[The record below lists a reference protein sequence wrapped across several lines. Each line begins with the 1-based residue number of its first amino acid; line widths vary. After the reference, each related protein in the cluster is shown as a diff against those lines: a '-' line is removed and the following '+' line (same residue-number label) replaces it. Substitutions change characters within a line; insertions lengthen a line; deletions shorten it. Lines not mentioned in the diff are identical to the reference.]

1 MIQLSDNFNYKR
13 LLKFTFPTI
22 IMLVIS
28 SIYGVVDGYFVSNFV
43 GKTAFTAV
51 NFIMPFLLILGC
63 VGFLFGTGGGALI
76 AKTMGEGKKEE
87 ANEQFSLLIVTS
99 AGCGIILAVL
109 GIVTMP
115 WIASAMGADGQLLTD
130 SILYGCVV
138 IIAIPAYI
146 LQCEFQ
152 CLFATA
158 EKPKLGLYVAI
169 MAGITNIV
177 LDALFITVFKWGLVG
192 AALATAIGQYVGGI
206 IPLLYFSRQ
215 NNSLLKFKK
224 PKFDC
229 DVLKKTVAN
238 GSSELMTNVSTSV
251 VSMLYNAQLLKYAGE
266 DGVASYGVL
275 LYVALLFQAVFIGY
289 SVGTAPIISYHYG
302 AKNYDELKNL
312 RKRSLIVIIC
322 FAVFMFIIG
331 EFLSKPIAFI
341 FVGYDNNLMEMT
353 LRAFMIYSFSFL
365 FSGFGVFGSSFFT
378 ALNEGLTSAL
388 IAFMRILVFQVVSV
402 LIFPIFWGVNGI
414 WFSIVGAE
422 ILATIMTAF
431 FIVKNRKISLLNQFG
446 GIYMSLTIQKVTS
459 YFKDLEKF
467 EELNN
472 EAFPDEERMSI
483 QEMLNLVQSKKI
495 EVSALYDKQ
504 QFIGFYV
511 LVIENHIGYIL
522 FLAISPE
529 QRSKGYGGKALSL
542 MKKQYPNCQIVLDM
556 ETIEDSAPNLQQRI
570 LRKQFYLQNGF
581 YETEYLMEYKGLE
594 MEVLCNQKTF
604 QKNEFETLLKNLKI
618 REIPFHL
625 WKK

>member
-1 MIQLSDNFNYKR
+1 
-13 LLKFTFPTI
+13 
-22 IMLVIS
+22 
-28 SIYGVVDGYFVSNFV
+28 
-43 GKTAFTAV
+43 
-51 NFIMPFLLILGC
+51 MPFLLILGC

-378 ALNEGLTSAL
+378 ALNDGLTSAL

-431 FIVKNRKISLLNQFG
+431 FII
-446 GIYMSLTIQKVTS
+446 
-459 YFKDLEKF
+459 
-467 EELNN
+467 
-472 EAFPDEERMSI
+472 
-483 QEMLNLVQSKKI
+483 
-495 EVSALYDKQ
+495 
-504 QFIGFYV
+504 
-511 LVIENHIGYIL
+511 
-522 FLAISPE
+522 
-529 QRSKGYGGKALSL
+529 
-542 MKKQYPNCQIVLDM
+542 
-556 ETIEDSAPNLQQRI
+556 
-570 LRKQFYLQNGF
+570 RKQ
-581 YETEYLMEYKGLE
+581 
-594 MEVLCNQKTF
+594 
-604 QKNEFETLLKNLKI
+604 
-618 REIPFHL
+618 
-625 WKK
+625 KKYHY

>member
-289 SVGTAPIISYHYG
+289 
-302 AKNYDELKNL
+302 
-312 RKRSLIVIIC
+312 
-322 FAVFMFIIG
+322 
-331 EFLSKPIAFI
+331 
-341 FVGYDNNLMEMT
+341 
-353 LRAFMIYSFSFL
+353 
-365 FSGFGVFGSSFFT
+365 
-378 ALNEGLTSAL
+378 
-388 IAFMRILVFQVVSV
+388 
-402 LIFPIFWGVNGI
+402 
-414 WFSIVGAE
+414 
-422 ILATIMTAF
+422 
-431 FIVKNRKISLLNQFG
+431 
-446 GIYMSLTIQKVTS
+446 
-459 YFKDLEKF
+459 
-467 EELNN
+467 
-472 EAFPDEERMSI
+472 
-483 QEMLNLVQSKKI
+483 
-495 EVSALYDKQ
+495 
-504 QFIGFYV
+504 
-511 LVIENHIGYIL
+511 
-522 FLAISPE
+522 
-529 QRSKGYGGKALSL
+529 
-542 MKKQYPNCQIVLDM
+542 
-556 ETIEDSAPNLQQRI
+556 
-570 LRKQFYLQNGF
+570 
-581 YETEYLMEYKGLE
+581 
-594 MEVLCNQKTF
+594 
-604 QKNEFETLLKNLKI
+604 
-618 REIPFHL
+618 
-625 WKK
+625 

>member
-378 ALNEGLTSAL
+378 ALNDGLTSAL

-402 LIFPIFWGVNGI
+402 LIFPI
-414 WFSIVGAE
+414 
-422 ILATIMTAF
+422 
-431 FIVKNRKISLLNQFG
+431 LL
-446 GIYMSLTIQKVTS
+446 
-459 YFKDLEKF
+459 
-467 EELNN
+467 
-472 EAFPDEERMSI
+472 
-483 QEMLNLVQSKKI
+483 
-495 EVSALYDKQ
+495 
-504 QFIGFYV
+504 V
-511 LVIENHIGYIL
+511 LKYW
-522 FLAISPE
+522 
-529 QRSKGYGGKALSL
+529 Q
-542 MKKQYPNCQIVLDM
+542 
-556 ETIEDSAPNLQQRI
+556 
-570 LRKQFYLQNGF
+570 
-581 YETEYLMEYKGLE
+581 
-594 MEVLCNQKTF
+594 
-604 QKNEFETLLKNLKI
+604 LL
-618 REIPFHL
+618 
-625 WKK
+625 

>member
-1 MIQLSDNFNYKR
+1 
-13 LLKFTFPTI
+13 
-22 IMLVIS
+22 MLVIS

-431 FIVKNRKISLLNQFG
+431 FII
-446 GIYMSLTIQKVTS
+446 
-459 YFKDLEKF
+459 
-467 EELNN
+467 
-472 EAFPDEERMSI
+472 
-483 QEMLNLVQSKKI
+483 
-495 EVSALYDKQ
+495 
-504 QFIGFYV
+504 
-511 LVIENHIGYIL
+511 
-522 FLAISPE
+522 
-529 QRSKGYGGKALSL
+529 
-542 MKKQYPNCQIVLDM
+542 KKQ
-556 ETIEDSAPNLQQRI
+556 
-570 LRKQFYLQNGF
+570 
-581 YETEYLMEYKGLE
+581 
-594 MEVLCNQKTF
+594 
-604 QKNEFETLLKNLKI
+604 
-618 REIPFHL
+618 
-625 WKK
+625 KKYHY

>member
-1 MIQLSDNFNYKR
+1 
-13 LLKFTFPTI
+13 TI

-378 ALNEGLTSAL
+378 ALNDGLTSAL

-431 FIVKNRKISLLNQFG
+431 FII
-446 GIYMSLTIQKVTS
+446 
-459 YFKDLEKF
+459 
-467 EELNN
+467 
-472 EAFPDEERMSI
+472 
-483 QEMLNLVQSKKI
+483 
-495 EVSALYDKQ
+495 
-504 QFIGFYV
+504 
-511 LVIENHIGYIL
+511 
-522 FLAISPE
+522 
-529 QRSKGYGGKALSL
+529 
-542 MKKQYPNCQIVLDM
+542 KKQ
-556 ETIEDSAPNLQQRI
+556 
-570 LRKQFYLQNGF
+570 
-581 YETEYLMEYKGLE
+581 
-594 MEVLCNQKTF
+594 
-604 QKNEFETLLKNLKI
+604 
-618 REIPFHL
+618 
-625 WKK
+625 KKYHY

>member
-169 MAGITNIV
+169 MAGIINIV

-378 ALNEGLTSAL
+378 ALNDGLTSAL

-431 FIVKNRKISLLNQFG
+431 FII
-446 GIYMSLTIQKVTS
+446 
-459 YFKDLEKF
+459 
-467 EELNN
+467 
-472 EAFPDEERMSI
+472 
-483 QEMLNLVQSKKI
+483 
-495 EVSALYDKQ
+495 
-504 QFIGFYV
+504 
-511 LVIENHIGYIL
+511 
-522 FLAISPE
+522 
-529 QRSKGYGGKALSL
+529 
-542 MKKQYPNCQIVLDM
+542 
-556 ETIEDSAPNLQQRI
+556 
-570 LRKQFYLQNGF
+570 RKQ
-581 YETEYLMEYKGLE
+581 
-594 MEVLCNQKTF
+594 
-604 QKNEFETLLKNLKI
+604 
-618 REIPFHL
+618 
-625 WKK
+625 KKYHY

>member
-378 ALNEGLTSAL
+378 ALNDGLTSAL
-388 IAFMRILVFQVVSV
+388 MRILVFQVVSV

-431 FIVKNRKISLLNQFG
+431 FII
-446 GIYMSLTIQKVTS
+446 
-459 YFKDLEKF
+459 
-467 EELNN
+467 
-472 EAFPDEERMSI
+472 
-483 QEMLNLVQSKKI
+483 
-495 EVSALYDKQ
+495 
-504 QFIGFYV
+504 
-511 LVIENHIGYIL
+511 
-522 FLAISPE
+522 
-529 QRSKGYGGKALSL
+529 
-542 MKKQYPNCQIVLDM
+542 KKQ
-556 ETIEDSAPNLQQRI
+556 
-570 LRKQFYLQNGF
+570 
-581 YETEYLMEYKGLE
+581 
-594 MEVLCNQKTF
+594 
-604 QKNEFETLLKNLKI
+604 
-618 REIPFHL
+618 
-625 WKK
+625 KKYHY

>member
-215 NNSLLKFKK
+215 NNSLLKFKR

-378 ALNEGLTSAL
+378 ALNDGLTSAL

-431 FIVKNRKISLLNQFG
+431 FII
-446 GIYMSLTIQKVTS
+446 
-459 YFKDLEKF
+459 
-467 EELNN
+467 
-472 EAFPDEERMSI
+472 
-483 QEMLNLVQSKKI
+483 
-495 EVSALYDKQ
+495 
-504 QFIGFYV
+504 
-511 LVIENHIGYIL
+511 
-522 FLAISPE
+522 
-529 QRSKGYGGKALSL
+529 
-542 MKKQYPNCQIVLDM
+542 KKQ
-556 ETIEDSAPNLQQRI
+556 
-570 LRKQFYLQNGF
+570 
-581 YETEYLMEYKGLE
+581 
-594 MEVLCNQKTF
+594 
-604 QKNEFETLLKNLKI
+604 
-618 REIPFHL
+618 
-625 WKK
+625 KKYHY

>member
-99 AGCGIILAVL
+99 AGCGIILAVS

-378 ALNEGLTSAL
+378 ALNDGLTSAL

-431 FIVKNRKISLLNQFG
+431 FII
-446 GIYMSLTIQKVTS
+446 
-459 YFKDLEKF
+459 
-467 EELNN
+467 
-472 EAFPDEERMSI
+472 
-483 QEMLNLVQSKKI
+483 
-495 EVSALYDKQ
+495 
-504 QFIGFYV
+504 
-511 LVIENHIGYIL
+511 
-522 FLAISPE
+522 
-529 QRSKGYGGKALSL
+529 
-542 MKKQYPNCQIVLDM
+542 
-556 ETIEDSAPNLQQRI
+556 
-570 LRKQFYLQNGF
+570 RKQ
-581 YETEYLMEYKGLE
+581 
-594 MEVLCNQKTF
+594 
-604 QKNEFETLLKNLKI
+604 
-618 REIPFHL
+618 
-625 WKK
+625 KKYHY

>member
-302 AKNYDELKNL
+302 AKNYDELKNV

-378 ALNEGLTSAL
+378 ALNDGLTSAL

-431 FIVKNRKISLLNQFG
+431 FII
-446 GIYMSLTIQKVTS
+446 
-459 YFKDLEKF
+459 
-467 EELNN
+467 
-472 EAFPDEERMSI
+472 
-483 QEMLNLVQSKKI
+483 
-495 EVSALYDKQ
+495 
-504 QFIGFYV
+504 
-511 LVIENHIGYIL
+511 
-522 FLAISPE
+522 
-529 QRSKGYGGKALSL
+529 
-542 MKKQYPNCQIVLDM
+542 KKQ
-556 ETIEDSAPNLQQRI
+556 
-570 LRKQFYLQNGF
+570 
-581 YETEYLMEYKGLE
+581 
-594 MEVLCNQKTF
+594 
-604 QKNEFETLLKNLKI
+604 
-618 REIPFHL
+618 
-625 WKK
+625 KKYHY

>member
-1 MIQLSDNFNYKR
+1 
-13 LLKFTFPTI
+13 
-22 IMLVIS
+22 
-28 SIYGVVDGYFVSNFV
+28 
-43 GKTAFTAV
+43 
-51 NFIMPFLLILGC
+51 MPFLLILGC

-378 ALNEGLTSAL
+378 ALNDGLTSAL

-431 FIVKNRKISLLNQFG
+431 FII
-446 GIYMSLTIQKVTS
+446 
-459 YFKDLEKF
+459 
-467 EELNN
+467 
-472 EAFPDEERMSI
+472 
-483 QEMLNLVQSKKI
+483 
-495 EVSALYDKQ
+495 
-504 QFIGFYV
+504 
-511 LVIENHIGYIL
+511 
-522 FLAISPE
+522 
-529 QRSKGYGGKALSL
+529 
-542 MKKQYPNCQIVLDM
+542 KKQ
-556 ETIEDSAPNLQQRI
+556 
-570 LRKQFYLQNGF
+570 
-581 YETEYLMEYKGLE
+581 
-594 MEVLCNQKTF
+594 
-604 QKNEFETLLKNLKI
+604 
-618 REIPFHL
+618 
-625 WKK
+625 KKYHY

>member
-28 SIYGVVDGYFVSNFV
+28 SIYGVVDRYFVSNFV

-378 ALNEGLTSAL
+378 ALNDGLTSAL

-431 FIVKNRKISLLNQFG
+431 FII
-446 GIYMSLTIQKVTS
+446 
-459 YFKDLEKF
+459 
-467 EELNN
+467 
-472 EAFPDEERMSI
+472 
-483 QEMLNLVQSKKI
+483 
-495 EVSALYDKQ
+495 
-504 QFIGFYV
+504 
-511 LVIENHIGYIL
+511 
-522 FLAISPE
+522 
-529 QRSKGYGGKALSL
+529 
-542 MKKQYPNCQIVLDM
+542 KKQ
-556 ETIEDSAPNLQQRI
+556 
-570 LRKQFYLQNGF
+570 
-581 YETEYLMEYKGLE
+581 
-594 MEVLCNQKTF
+594 
-604 QKNEFETLLKNLKI
+604 
-618 REIPFHL
+618 
-625 WKK
+625 KKYHY

>member
-341 FVGYDNNLMEMT
+341 FVGYDNNLMEIT

-378 ALNEGLTSAL
+378 ALNDGLTSAL

-431 FIVKNRKISLLNQFG
+431 FII
-446 GIYMSLTIQKVTS
+446 
-459 YFKDLEKF
+459 
-467 EELNN
+467 
-472 EAFPDEERMSI
+472 
-483 QEMLNLVQSKKI
+483 
-495 EVSALYDKQ
+495 
-504 QFIGFYV
+504 
-511 LVIENHIGYIL
+511 
-522 FLAISPE
+522 
-529 QRSKGYGGKALSL
+529 
-542 MKKQYPNCQIVLDM
+542 KKQ
-556 ETIEDSAPNLQQRI
+556 
-570 LRKQFYLQNGF
+570 
-581 YETEYLMEYKGLE
+581 
-594 MEVLCNQKTF
+594 
-604 QKNEFETLLKNLKI
+604 
-618 REIPFHL
+618 
-625 WKK
+625 KKYHY

>member
-378 ALNEGLTSAL
+378 ALNDGLTSAL

-402 LIFPIFWGVNGI
+402 LIFPIFWG
-414 WFSIVGAE
+414 
-422 ILATIMTAF
+422 
-431 FIVKNRKISLLNQFG
+431 
-446 GIYMSLTIQKVTS
+446 
-459 YFKDLEKF
+459 
-467 EELNN
+467 
-472 EAFPDEERMSI
+472 
-483 QEMLNLVQSKKI
+483 
-495 EVSALYDKQ
+495 
-504 QFIGFYV
+504 
-511 LVIENHIGYIL
+511 
-522 FLAISPE
+522 
-529 QRSKGYGGKALSL
+529 GYGFLL
-542 MKKQYPNCQIVLDM
+542 LVLKYW
-556 ETIEDSAPNLQQRI
+556 Q
-570 LRKQFYLQNGF
+570 
-581 YETEYLMEYKGLE
+581 
-594 MEVLCNQKTF
+594 
-604 QKNEFETLLKNLKI
+604 LL
-618 REIPFHL
+618 
-625 WKK
+625 

>member
-63 VGFLFGTGGGALI
+63 VGFLFGTSGGALI

-378 ALNEGLTSAL
+378 ALNDGLTSAL

-431 FIVKNRKISLLNQFG
+431 FII
-446 GIYMSLTIQKVTS
+446 
-459 YFKDLEKF
+459 
-467 EELNN
+467 
-472 EAFPDEERMSI
+472 
-483 QEMLNLVQSKKI
+483 
-495 EVSALYDKQ
+495 
-504 QFIGFYV
+504 
-511 LVIENHIGYIL
+511 
-522 FLAISPE
+522 
-529 QRSKGYGGKALSL
+529 
-542 MKKQYPNCQIVLDM
+542 
-556 ETIEDSAPNLQQRI
+556 
-570 LRKQFYLQNGF
+570 RKQ
-581 YETEYLMEYKGLE
+581 
-594 MEVLCNQKTF
+594 
-604 QKNEFETLLKNLKI
+604 
-618 REIPFHL
+618 
-625 WKK
+625 KKYHY

>member
-1 MIQLSDNFNYKR
+1 MIQLSDNLNYKR

-378 ALNEGLTSAL
+378 ALNDGLTSAL

-431 FIVKNRKISLLNQFG
+431 FII
-446 GIYMSLTIQKVTS
+446 
-459 YFKDLEKF
+459 
-467 EELNN
+467 
-472 EAFPDEERMSI
+472 
-483 QEMLNLVQSKKI
+483 
-495 EVSALYDKQ
+495 
-504 QFIGFYV
+504 
-511 LVIENHIGYIL
+511 
-522 FLAISPE
+522 
-529 QRSKGYGGKALSL
+529 
-542 MKKQYPNCQIVLDM
+542 
-556 ETIEDSAPNLQQRI
+556 
-570 LRKQFYLQNGF
+570 RKQ
-581 YETEYLMEYKGLE
+581 
-594 MEVLCNQKTF
+594 
-604 QKNEFETLLKNLKI
+604 
-618 REIPFHL
+618 
-625 WKK
+625 KKYHY

>member
-169 MAGITNIV
+169 IAGITNIV

-378 ALNEGLTSAL
+378 ALNDGLTSAL

-431 FIVKNRKISLLNQFG
+431 FII
-446 GIYMSLTIQKVTS
+446 
-459 YFKDLEKF
+459 
-467 EELNN
+467 
-472 EAFPDEERMSI
+472 
-483 QEMLNLVQSKKI
+483 
-495 EVSALYDKQ
+495 
-504 QFIGFYV
+504 
-511 LVIENHIGYIL
+511 
-522 FLAISPE
+522 
-529 QRSKGYGGKALSL
+529 
-542 MKKQYPNCQIVLDM
+542 KKQ
-556 ETIEDSAPNLQQRI
+556 
-570 LRKQFYLQNGF
+570 
-581 YETEYLMEYKGLE
+581 
-594 MEVLCNQKTF
+594 
-604 QKNEFETLLKNLKI
+604 
-618 REIPFHL
+618 
-625 WKK
+625 KKYHY

>member
-99 AGCGIILAVL
+99 AGYGIILAVL

-378 ALNEGLTSAL
+378 ALNDGLTSAL

-431 FIVKNRKISLLNQFG
+431 FII
-446 GIYMSLTIQKVTS
+446 
-459 YFKDLEKF
+459 
-467 EELNN
+467 
-472 EAFPDEERMSI
+472 
-483 QEMLNLVQSKKI
+483 
-495 EVSALYDKQ
+495 
-504 QFIGFYV
+504 
-511 LVIENHIGYIL
+511 
-522 FLAISPE
+522 
-529 QRSKGYGGKALSL
+529 
-542 MKKQYPNCQIVLDM
+542 KKQ
-556 ETIEDSAPNLQQRI
+556 
-570 LRKQFYLQNGF
+570 
-581 YETEYLMEYKGLE
+581 
-594 MEVLCNQKTF
+594 
-604 QKNEFETLLKNLKI
+604 
-618 REIPFHL
+618 
-625 WKK
+625 KKYHY

>member
-1 MIQLSDNFNYKR
+1 MIQLSYNFNYKR

-378 ALNEGLTSAL
+378 ALNDGLTSAL

-431 FIVKNRKISLLNQFG
+431 FII
-446 GIYMSLTIQKVTS
+446 
-459 YFKDLEKF
+459 
-467 EELNN
+467 
-472 EAFPDEERMSI
+472 
-483 QEMLNLVQSKKI
+483 
-495 EVSALYDKQ
+495 
-504 QFIGFYV
+504 
-511 LVIENHIGYIL
+511 
-522 FLAISPE
+522 
-529 QRSKGYGGKALSL
+529 
-542 MKKQYPNCQIVLDM
+542 KKQ
-556 ETIEDSAPNLQQRI
+556 
-570 LRKQFYLQNGF
+570 
-581 YETEYLMEYKGLE
+581 
-594 MEVLCNQKTF
+594 
-604 QKNEFETLLKNLKI
+604 
-618 REIPFHL
+618 
-625 WKK
+625 KKYHY

>member
-289 SVGTAPIISYHYG
+289 SVDTAPIISYHYG

-378 ALNEGLTSAL
+378 ALNDGLTSAL

-431 FIVKNRKISLLNQFG
+431 FII
-446 GIYMSLTIQKVTS
+446 
-459 YFKDLEKF
+459 
-467 EELNN
+467 
-472 EAFPDEERMSI
+472 
-483 QEMLNLVQSKKI
+483 
-495 EVSALYDKQ
+495 
-504 QFIGFYV
+504 
-511 LVIENHIGYIL
+511 
-522 FLAISPE
+522 
-529 QRSKGYGGKALSL
+529 
-542 MKKQYPNCQIVLDM
+542 
-556 ETIEDSAPNLQQRI
+556 
-570 LRKQFYLQNGF
+570 RKQ
-581 YETEYLMEYKGLE
+581 
-594 MEVLCNQKTF
+594 
-604 QKNEFETLLKNLKI
+604 
-618 REIPFHL
+618 
-625 WKK
+625 KKYHY

>member
-431 FIVKNRKISLLNQFG
+431 FII
-446 GIYMSLTIQKVTS
+446 
-459 YFKDLEKF
+459 
-467 EELNN
+467 
-472 EAFPDEERMSI
+472 
-483 QEMLNLVQSKKI
+483 
-495 EVSALYDKQ
+495 
-504 QFIGFYV
+504 
-511 LVIENHIGYIL
+511 
-522 FLAISPE
+522 
-529 QRSKGYGGKALSL
+529 
-542 MKKQYPNCQIVLDM
+542 KKQ
-556 ETIEDSAPNLQQRI
+556 
-570 LRKQFYLQNGF
+570 
-581 YETEYLMEYKGLE
+581 
-594 MEVLCNQKTF
+594 
-604 QKNEFETLLKNLKI
+604 
-618 REIPFHL
+618 
-625 WKK
+625 KKYHY

>member
-76 AKTMGEGKKEE
+76 SKTMGEGKKEE

-378 ALNEGLTSAL
+378 ALNDGLTSAL

-431 FIVKNRKISLLNQFG
+431 FII
-446 GIYMSLTIQKVTS
+446 
-459 YFKDLEKF
+459 
-467 EELNN
+467 
-472 EAFPDEERMSI
+472 
-483 QEMLNLVQSKKI
+483 
-495 EVSALYDKQ
+495 
-504 QFIGFYV
+504 
-511 LVIENHIGYIL
+511 
-522 FLAISPE
+522 
-529 QRSKGYGGKALSL
+529 
-542 MKKQYPNCQIVLDM
+542 
-556 ETIEDSAPNLQQRI
+556 
-570 LRKQFYLQNGF
+570 RKQ
-581 YETEYLMEYKGLE
+581 
-594 MEVLCNQKTF
+594 
-604 QKNEFETLLKNLKI
+604 
-618 REIPFHL
+618 
-625 WKK
+625 KKYHY

>member
-378 ALNEGLTSAL
+378 ALNDGLTSAL

-414 WFSIVGAE
+414 WFSIVDAE

-431 FIVKNRKISLLNQFG
+431 FII
-446 GIYMSLTIQKVTS
+446 
-459 YFKDLEKF
+459 
-467 EELNN
+467 
-472 EAFPDEERMSI
+472 
-483 QEMLNLVQSKKI
+483 
-495 EVSALYDKQ
+495 
-504 QFIGFYV
+504 
-511 LVIENHIGYIL
+511 
-522 FLAISPE
+522 
-529 QRSKGYGGKALSL
+529 
-542 MKKQYPNCQIVLDM
+542 
-556 ETIEDSAPNLQQRI
+556 
-570 LRKQFYLQNGF
+570 RKQ
-581 YETEYLMEYKGLE
+581 
-594 MEVLCNQKTF
+594 
-604 QKNEFETLLKNLKI
+604 
-618 REIPFHL
+618 
-625 WKK
+625 KKYHY

>member
-1 MIQLSDNFNYKR
+1 
-13 LLKFTFPTI
+13 LKFTFPTI

-378 ALNEGLTSAL
+378 ALNDGLTSAL

-431 FIVKNRKISLLNQFG
+431 FII
-446 GIYMSLTIQKVTS
+446 
-459 YFKDLEKF
+459 
-467 EELNN
+467 
-472 EAFPDEERMSI
+472 
-483 QEMLNLVQSKKI
+483 
-495 EVSALYDKQ
+495 
-504 QFIGFYV
+504 
-511 LVIENHIGYIL
+511 
-522 FLAISPE
+522 
-529 QRSKGYGGKALSL
+529 
-542 MKKQYPNCQIVLDM
+542 
-556 ETIEDSAPNLQQRI
+556 
-570 LRKQFYLQNGF
+570 RKQ
-581 YETEYLMEYKGLE
+581 
-594 MEVLCNQKTF
+594 
-604 QKNEFETLLKNLKI
+604 
-618 REIPFHL
+618 
-625 WKK
+625 KKYHY

>member
-302 AKNYDELKNL
+302 AKNL

-378 ALNEGLTSAL
+378 ALNDGLTSAL
-388 IAFMRILVFQVVSV
+388 ISFMRILVFQVVSV

-431 FIVKNRKISLLNQFG
+431 FII
-446 GIYMSLTIQKVTS
+446 
-459 YFKDLEKF
+459 
-467 EELNN
+467 
-472 EAFPDEERMSI
+472 
-483 QEMLNLVQSKKI
+483 
-495 EVSALYDKQ
+495 
-504 QFIGFYV
+504 
-511 LVIENHIGYIL
+511 
-522 FLAISPE
+522 
-529 QRSKGYGGKALSL
+529 
-542 MKKQYPNCQIVLDM
+542 
-556 ETIEDSAPNLQQRI
+556 
-570 LRKQFYLQNGF
+570 RKQ
-581 YETEYLMEYKGLE
+581 
-594 MEVLCNQKTF
+594 
-604 QKNEFETLLKNLKI
+604 
-618 REIPFHL
+618 
-625 WKK
+625 KKYHY

>member
-378 ALNEGLTSAL
+378 ALNDGLTSAL

-431 FIVKNRKISLLNQFG
+431 FII
-446 GIYMSLTIQKVTS
+446 
-459 YFKDLEKF
+459 
-467 EELNN
+467 
-472 EAFPDEERMSI
+472 
-483 QEMLNLVQSKKI
+483 
-495 EVSALYDKQ
+495 
-504 QFIGFYV
+504 
-511 LVIENHIGYIL
+511 
-522 FLAISPE
+522 
-529 QRSKGYGGKALSL
+529 
-542 MKKQYPNCQIVLDM
+542 KKQ
-556 ETIEDSAPNLQQRI
+556 
-570 LRKQFYLQNGF
+570 
-581 YETEYLMEYKGLE
+581 
-594 MEVLCNQKTF
+594 
-604 QKNEFETLLKNLKI
+604 
-618 REIPFHL
+618 
-625 WKK
+625 KKYHY

>member
-51 NFIMPFLLILGC
+51 NFIIPFLLILGC

-378 ALNEGLTSAL
+378 ALNDGLTSAL

-431 FIVKNRKISLLNQFG
+431 FII
-446 GIYMSLTIQKVTS
+446 
-459 YFKDLEKF
+459 
-467 EELNN
+467 
-472 EAFPDEERMSI
+472 
-483 QEMLNLVQSKKI
+483 
-495 EVSALYDKQ
+495 
-504 QFIGFYV
+504 
-511 LVIENHIGYIL
+511 
-522 FLAISPE
+522 
-529 QRSKGYGGKALSL
+529 
-542 MKKQYPNCQIVLDM
+542 KKQ
-556 ETIEDSAPNLQQRI
+556 
-570 LRKQFYLQNGF
+570 
-581 YETEYLMEYKGLE
+581 
-594 MEVLCNQKTF
+594 
-604 QKNEFETLLKNLKI
+604 
-618 REIPFHL
+618 
-625 WKK
+625 KKYHY

>member
-365 FSGFGVFGSSFFT
+365 FLVWCFGSSFFT
-378 ALNEGLTSAL
+378 ALNDGLTSAL

-431 FIVKNRKISLLNQFG
+431 FII
-446 GIYMSLTIQKVTS
+446 
-459 YFKDLEKF
+459 
-467 EELNN
+467 
-472 EAFPDEERMSI
+472 
-483 QEMLNLVQSKKI
+483 
-495 EVSALYDKQ
+495 
-504 QFIGFYV
+504 
-511 LVIENHIGYIL
+511 
-522 FLAISPE
+522 
-529 QRSKGYGGKALSL
+529 
-542 MKKQYPNCQIVLDM
+542 KKQ
-556 ETIEDSAPNLQQRI
+556 
-570 LRKQFYLQNGF
+570 
-581 YETEYLMEYKGLE
+581 
-594 MEVLCNQKTF
+594 
-604 QKNEFETLLKNLKI
+604 
-618 REIPFHL
+618 
-625 WKK
+625 KKYHY

>member
-169 MAGITNIV
+169 MAGIINIV

-378 ALNEGLTSAL
+378 ALNDGLTSAL

-431 FIVKNRKISLLNQFG
+431 FII
-446 GIYMSLTIQKVTS
+446 
-459 YFKDLEKF
+459 
-467 EELNN
+467 
-472 EAFPDEERMSI
+472 
-483 QEMLNLVQSKKI
+483 
-495 EVSALYDKQ
+495 
-504 QFIGFYV
+504 
-511 LVIENHIGYIL
+511 
-522 FLAISPE
+522 
-529 QRSKGYGGKALSL
+529 
-542 MKKQYPNCQIVLDM
+542 KKQ
-556 ETIEDSAPNLQQRI
+556 
-570 LRKQFYLQNGF
+570 
-581 YETEYLMEYKGLE
+581 
-594 MEVLCNQKTF
+594 
-604 QKNEFETLLKNLKI
+604 
-618 REIPFHL
+618 
-625 WKK
+625 KKYHY

>member
-22 IMLVIS
+22 IMLVII

-378 ALNEGLTSAL
+378 ALNDGLTSAL

-431 FIVKNRKISLLNQFG
+431 FII
-446 GIYMSLTIQKVTS
+446 
-459 YFKDLEKF
+459 
-467 EELNN
+467 
-472 EAFPDEERMSI
+472 
-483 QEMLNLVQSKKI
+483 
-495 EVSALYDKQ
+495 
-504 QFIGFYV
+504 
-511 LVIENHIGYIL
+511 
-522 FLAISPE
+522 
-529 QRSKGYGGKALSL
+529 
-542 MKKQYPNCQIVLDM
+542 KKQ
-556 ETIEDSAPNLQQRI
+556 
-570 LRKQFYLQNGF
+570 
-581 YETEYLMEYKGLE
+581 
-594 MEVLCNQKTF
+594 
-604 QKNEFETLLKNLKI
+604 
-618 REIPFHL
+618 
-625 WKK
+625 KKYHY

>member
-1 MIQLSDNFNYKR
+1 
-13 LLKFTFPTI
+13 
-22 IMLVIS
+22 
-28 SIYGVVDGYFVSNFV
+28 
-43 GKTAFTAV
+43 
-51 NFIMPFLLILGC
+51 
-63 VGFLFGTGGGALI
+63 
-76 AKTMGEGKKEE
+76 
-87 ANEQFSLLIVTS
+87 
-99 AGCGIILAVL
+99 
-109 GIVTMP
+109 
-115 WIASAMGADGQLLTD
+115 
-130 SILYGCVV
+130 
-138 IIAIPAYI
+138 
-146 LQCEFQ
+146 
-152 CLFATA
+152 
-158 EKPKLGLYVAI
+158 
-169 MAGITNIV
+169 ITNIV

-378 ALNEGLTSAL
+378 ALNDGLTSAL

-431 FIVKNRKISLLNQFG
+431 FII
-446 GIYMSLTIQKVTS
+446 
-459 YFKDLEKF
+459 
-467 EELNN
+467 
-472 EAFPDEERMSI
+472 
-483 QEMLNLVQSKKI
+483 
-495 EVSALYDKQ
+495 
-504 QFIGFYV
+504 
-511 LVIENHIGYIL
+511 
-522 FLAISPE
+522 
-529 QRSKGYGGKALSL
+529 
-542 MKKQYPNCQIVLDM
+542 KKQ
-556 ETIEDSAPNLQQRI
+556 
-570 LRKQFYLQNGF
+570 
-581 YETEYLMEYKGLE
+581 
-594 MEVLCNQKTF
+594 
-604 QKNEFETLLKNLKI
+604 
-618 REIPFHL
+618 
-625 WKK
+625 KKYHY

>member
-152 CLFATA
+152 CLFATE

-378 ALNEGLTSAL
+378 ALNDGLTSAL

-431 FIVKNRKISLLNQFG
+431 FII
-446 GIYMSLTIQKVTS
+446 
-459 YFKDLEKF
+459 
-467 EELNN
+467 
-472 EAFPDEERMSI
+472 
-483 QEMLNLVQSKKI
+483 
-495 EVSALYDKQ
+495 
-504 QFIGFYV
+504 
-511 LVIENHIGYIL
+511 
-522 FLAISPE
+522 
-529 QRSKGYGGKALSL
+529 
-542 MKKQYPNCQIVLDM
+542 
-556 ETIEDSAPNLQQRI
+556 
-570 LRKQFYLQNGF
+570 RKQ
-581 YETEYLMEYKGLE
+581 
-594 MEVLCNQKTF
+594 
-604 QKNEFETLLKNLKI
+604 
-618 REIPFHL
+618 
-625 WKK
+625 KKYHY

>member
-378 ALNEGLTSAL
+378 ALNDGLTSAL

-431 FIVKNRKISLLNQFG
+431 FII
-446 GIYMSLTIQKVTS
+446 
-459 YFKDLEKF
+459 
-467 EELNN
+467 
-472 EAFPDEERMSI
+472 
-483 QEMLNLVQSKKI
+483 
-495 EVSALYDKQ
+495 
-504 QFIGFYV
+504 
-511 LVIENHIGYIL
+511 
-522 FLAISPE
+522 
-529 QRSKGYGGKALSL
+529 
-542 MKKQYPNCQIVLDM
+542 
-556 ETIEDSAPNLQQRI
+556 
-570 LRKQFYLQNGF
+570 RKQ
-581 YETEYLMEYKGLE
+581 
-594 MEVLCNQKTF
+594 
-604 QKNEFETLLKNLKI
+604 
-618 REIPFHL
+618 
-625 WKK
+625 KKYHY

>member
-378 ALNEGLTSAL
+378 ALNDGLTSAL
-388 IAFMRILVFQVVSV
+388 ISFMRILVFQVVSV

-431 FIVKNRKISLLNQFG
+431 FII
-446 GIYMSLTIQKVTS
+446 
-459 YFKDLEKF
+459 
-467 EELNN
+467 
-472 EAFPDEERMSI
+472 
-483 QEMLNLVQSKKI
+483 
-495 EVSALYDKQ
+495 
-504 QFIGFYV
+504 
-511 LVIENHIGYIL
+511 
-522 FLAISPE
+522 
-529 QRSKGYGGKALSL
+529 
-542 MKKQYPNCQIVLDM
+542 
-556 ETIEDSAPNLQQRI
+556 
-570 LRKQFYLQNGF
+570 RKQ
-581 YETEYLMEYKGLE
+581 
-594 MEVLCNQKTF
+594 
-604 QKNEFETLLKNLKI
+604 
-618 REIPFHL
+618 
-625 WKK
+625 KKYHY